1 MITSIRR
8 SGQDDEPVH
17 NALRQEPVMIGK
29 DSRILVIGAGPGGII
44 SAYQFRQAGYTN
56 VKVLERDGD
65 VGGTWQRSRYPGLSC
80 DVMIHAYSFSFNLN
94 PSWPRSYASQPEIL
108 DYMRAT
114 VDKLDL
120 WPMIHLN
127 TGVTGA
133 TWHDD
138 SAEWVVTTTT
148 GETLVADV
156 VISAQG
162 MFGEVKLPD
171 IAGRG
176 TFAGTLIHT
185 GEWPHDL
192 EIANKRVAV
201 IGSAASA
208 VQSIPEIA
216 KVASHLTSFQ
226 RSPQGVLPK
235 EEFPIPAEQIEE
247 FTQNPEALQGY
258 RDAIMN
264 YIGPNAP
271 FSNKEILGG
280 AEWAGA
286 VAISGV
292 EDPTTREG
300 LTPHVPWGCFR
311 PLFSNDYYP
320 AFNRPNVELVT
331 AGIERITPKGIVTAD
346 GVEREFDVIVCATG
360 YVVDKFAARIPVTGR
375 DGRSL
380 DDEWAD
386 GPEAYLGVTSTGFPN
401 LFMLYGPNN
410 NAGSLI
416 QMAEYEVG
424 YVLELL
430 DQMNKAD
437 ADWIDVRRE
446 NMNAYNSELQAAIA
460 GVEVWHAGCG
470 HYYESPSG
478 KIVTQ
483 YPFSMFHYRDSVAN
497 PDLSPFE
504 LGRK

>member
-1 MITSIRR
+1 
-8 SGQDDEPVH
+8 
-17 NALRQEPVMIGK
+17 
-29 DSRILVIGAGPGGII
+29 
-44 SAYQFRQAGYTN
+44 
-56 VKVLERDGD
+56 
-65 VGGTWQRSRYPGLSC
+65 
-80 DVMIHAYSFSFNLN
+80 
-94 PSWPRSYASQPEIL
+94 
-108 DYMRAT
+108 MRAT
-114 VDKLDL
+114 VDKLGL

-127 TGVTGA
+127 TGVA
-133 TWHDD
+133 EARWHDETG
-138 SAEWVVTTTT
+138 EWRVTTTT

-162 MFGEVKLPD
+162 MFGDVKWPD
-171 IAGRG
+171 IPGRDSFSG
-176 TFAGTLIHT
+176 DLVHT
-185 GEWPHDL
+185 GEWPHEL
-192 EIANKRVAV
+192 NIANKRVAV
-201 IGSAASA
+201 IGGAASA

-216 KVASHLTSFQ
+216 KLASQLTSYQ
-226 RSPQGVLPK
+226 RSPQWVLPK
-235 EEFPIPAEQIEE
+235 EDFPIPAEQIEE
-247 FTQNPEALQGY
+247 FNRNPEALQGY

-286 VAISGV
+286 VAISV
-292 EDPTTREG
+292 VDNPKTREG

-331 AGIERITPKGIVTAD
+331 DGIDRITPTGIITAD

-360 YVVDKFAARIPVTGR
+360 YVVDKFAARIPFTGIG
-375 DGRSL
+375 GRSL

-386 GPEAYLGVTSTGFPN
+386 GPEAYLGVTTTGFPN

-416 QMAEYEVG
+416 EMAEYEVA
-424 YVLELL
+424 YVIELL
-430 DQMNKAD
+430 AQMNESG
-437 ADWIDVRRE
+437 ADWIDVQRDA
-446 NMNAYNSELQAAIA
+446 MDAYNAELQQGIA
-460 GVEVWHAGCG
+460 NVEVWHAGCG

-504 LGRK
+504 LGYK

>member
-1 MITSIRR
+1 
-8 SGQDDEPVH
+8 
-17 NALRQEPVMIGK
+17 MIGK
-29 DSRILVIGAGPGGII
+29 DSRIIVIGAGPGGII
-44 SAYQFRQAGYTN
+44 SAYQFREAGYTN

-65 VGGTWQRSRYPGLSC
+65 VGGTWQRSRYPGLGC
-80 DVMIHAYSFSFNLN
+80 DIMIHAYSFSFNLN
-94 PSWPRSYASQPEIL
+94 PNWKRSYAPQPEIL
-108 DYMRAT
+108 EYMRAT
-114 VDKLDL
+114 VDKLEL

-127 TGVTGA
+127 TGVAEARWLDETG
-133 TWHDD
+133 
-138 SAEWVVTTTT
+138 EWTVTTTT
-148 GETLVADV
+148 GETLAADV

-162 MFGEVKLPD
+162 MFGDVKWPD
-171 IAGRG
+171 IPGRDSFSG
-176 TFAGTLIHT
+176 DLVHT
-185 GEWPHDL
+185 GEWPQDL
-192 EIANKRVAV
+192 DITNKLVAV
-201 IGSAASA
+201 IGGAASA

-216 KVASHLTSFQ
+216 KLASQLTSYQ
-226 RSPQGVLPK
+226 RSPQWVLPK
-235 EEFPIPAEQIEE
+235 EDFPIPAEQIEE
-247 FTQNPEALQGY
+247 FNRNPEALQGY

-286 VAISGV
+286 VAISV
-292 EDPTTREG
+292 VDDPKTREG

-320 AFNRPNVELVT
+320 AFNRPNVELIT
-331 AGIERITPKGIVTAD
+331 DGIDRITPTGIITAD

-360 YVVDKFAARIPVTGR
+360 YVVDKFAARIPFTGIG
-375 DGRSL
+375 GRSL

-386 GPEAYLGVTSTGFPN
+386 GPEAYLGVTTTGFPN

-416 QMAEYEVG
+416 EMAEYEVA
-424 YVLELL
+424 YVIELL
-430 DQMNKAD
+430 AQMNESG
-437 ADWIDVRRE
+437 ADWIDVQRDA
-446 NMNAYNSELQAAIA
+446 MDAYNAELQQGIA
-460 GVEVWHAGCG
+460 NVEVWHAGCG

-504 LGRK
+504 LGYK

>member
-1 MITSIRR
+1 
-8 SGQDDEPVH
+8 
-17 NALRQEPVMIGK
+17 MIGK
-29 DSRILVIGAGPGGII
+29 DRRILVIGAGPGGII
-44 SAYQFRQAGYTN
+44 SAYQFREAGYTD

-108 DYMRAT
+108 EYMRDS
-114 VDKLDL
+114 VDALDL
-120 WPMIHLN
+120 WPMIQLN
-127 TGVTGA
+127 TGVSSA
-133 TWHDD
+133 TWNEDT
-138 SAEWVVTTTT
+138 AEWVVTTST
-148 GETLVADV
+148 GETLVADII
-156 VISAQG
+156 ISAQG
-162 MFGEVKLPD
+162 MFGEIKWPD
-171 IAGRG
+171 IAGRDSFSG
-176 TFAGTLIHT
+176 ELIHT

-192 EIANKRVAV
+192 DITEKRVAV

-216 KVASHLTSFQ
+216 KLTDTLYSFQ
-226 RSPQGVLPK
+226 RSPQWVLPK

-247 FTQNPEALQGY
+247 FRSNPEALQGY

-286 VAISGV
+286 VAISV
-292 EDPTTREG
+292 IDDEKTREG

-320 AFNRPNVELVT
+320 AFNRPNVELIT
-331 AGIERITPKGIVTAD
+331 DAIERITPNGIVTAD
-346 GVEREFDVIVCATG
+346 GVEREVDIIVSATG
-360 YVVDKFAARIPVTGR
+360 YVVDKFASRIPFTGR
-375 DGRSL
+375 NGRSL
-380 DDEWAD
+380 DDEWVD
-386 GPEAYLGVTSTGFPN
+386 GPEAYLGVTTTGFPN

-430 DQMNKAD
+430 SQMD
-437 ADWIDVRRE
+437 SDGIDWIDPHRE
-446 NMNAYNSELQAAIA
+446 AMDAYNAELQQAIA
-460 GVEVWHAGCG
+460 GVDVWHAGCG

-483 YPFSMFHYRDSVAN
+483 YPYSMYHYRDSVAN
-497 PDLSPFE
+497 PDLTPFE
-504 LGRK
+504 TGRK

>member
-1 MITSIRR
+1 
-8 SGQDDEPVH
+8 
-17 NALRQEPVMIGK
+17 MIGK
-29 DSRILVIGAGPGGII
+29 DSRIIVIGAGPGGII
-44 SAYQFRQAGYTN
+44 SAYQFREAGYTN

-65 VGGTWQRSRYPGLSC
+65 VGGTWQRSRYPGLGC
-80 DVMIHAYSFSFNLN
+80 DIMIHAYSFSFNLN
-94 PSWPRSYASQPEIL
+94 PNWKRSYAPQPEIL

-114 VDKLDL
+114 VDKFDL

-127 TGVTGA
+127 TGVTEA
-133 TWHDD
+133 RWHDE
-138 SAEWVVTTTT
+138 AGEWVVRTTT

-162 MFGEVKLPD
+162 MFGDVKWPD
-171 IAGRG
+171 IPGRDSFSG
-176 TFAGTLIHT
+176 DLIHT

-192 EIANKRVAV
+192 DITNKRVAV
-201 IGSAASA
+201 IGGAASA

-216 KVASHLTSFQ
+216 KLASHLTSYQ
-226 RSPQGVLPK
+226 RSPQWVLPK
-235 EEFPIPAEQIEE
+235 EDFPIPAEQIEE
-247 FTQNPEALQGY
+247 FNRNPEALQAY

-286 VAISGV
+286 VAISVV
-292 EDPTTREG
+292 EDPKTREG

-311 PLFSNDYYP
+311 PLFSNEYYP

-331 AGIERITPKGIVTAD
+331 DGIERITPNGIVTAD
-346 GVEREFDVIVCATG
+346 GVEREFDIIVCATG
-360 YVVDKFAARIPVTGR
+360 YVVDKFASRIPFTGIA
-375 DGRSL
+375 GRSL
-380 DDEWAD
+380 DEEWAD
-386 GPEAYLGVTSTGFPN
+386 GPEAYLGVTTTGFPN

-416 QMAEYEVG
+416 EMAEYEVA
-424 YVLELL
+424 YVIELL
-430 DQMNKAD
+430 EQMNEVA
-437 ADWIDVRRE
+437 ADWIDVRRDA
-446 NMNAYNSELQAAIA
+446 MDAYNAELQQGIA
-460 GVEVWHAGCG
+460 NVEVWHAGCG

-483 YPFSMFHYRDSVAN
+483 YPYSMFHYRDSVAN
-497 PDLSPFE
+497 PDLNPFE
-504 LGRK
+504 LGRR

>member
-1 MITSIRR
+1 
-8 SGQDDEPVH
+8 
-17 NALRQEPVMIGK
+17 MIGK

-44 SAYQFRQAGYTN
+44 SAYQFREAGYTN
-56 VKVLERDGD
+56 VKVLEQDGD
-65 VGGTWQRSRYPGLSC
+65 VGGTWQRSRYPGLGC
-80 DVMIHAYSFSFNLN
+80 DIMVHAYSFSFNLN

-138 SAEWVVTTTT
+138 AAEWLVTTTS
-148 GETLVADV
+148 GETLIADV

-162 MFGEVKLPD
+162 MFGEVKWPD
-171 IAGRG
+171 IRGRE
-176 TFAGTLIHT
+176 TFAGDFVHT
-185 GEWPHDL
+185 GAWPHDL
-192 EIANKRVAV
+192 DVSNKRVAV

-216 KVASHLTSFQ
+216 KLASHLTSFQ
-226 RSPQGVLPK
+226 RSPQWVLPK
-235 EEFPIPAEQIEE
+235 EEFPIAKEQIEE

-271 FSNKEILGG
+271 FSNKDILGG

-286 VAISGV
+286 VAISEV
-292 EDPTTREG
+292 DDSETREG

-331 AGIERITPKGIVTAD
+331 AGIERITPTGIVTTD
-346 GVEREFDVIVCATG
+346 GVEHEFDVIVCATG

-375 DGRSL
+375 NGRSL
-380 DDEWAD
+380 DDEWAE

-416 QMAEYEVG
+416 QMAEYEVD

-430 DQMNKAD
+430 DQMNAVD

-446 NMNAYNSELQAAIA
+446 DMDAYNAELQAAIA
-460 GVEVWHAGCG
+460 GVDVWHAGCG

-497 PDLSPFE
+497 PDLRPFE

>member
-1 MITSIRR
+1 
-8 SGQDDEPVH
+8 
-17 NALRQEPVMIGK
+17 MIGK

-44 SAYQFRQAGYTN
+44 SAYQFREAGYTN
-56 VKVLERDGD
+56 VKVLEQDGD
-65 VGGTWQRSRYPGLSC
+65 VGGTWQRSRYPGLGC
-80 DVMIHAYSFSFNLN
+80 DIMVHAYSFSFNLN

-138 SAEWVVTTTT
+138 AAEWLVTTTS
-148 GETLVADV
+148 GETLIADV

-162 MFGEVKLPD
+162 MFGEVKWPD
-171 IAGRG
+171 IRGRE
-176 TFAGTLIHT
+176 TFAGDFVHT
-185 GEWPHDL
+185 GAWPHDL
-192 EIANKRVAV
+192 DVSNKRVAV

-216 KVASHLTSFQ
+216 KLASHLTSFQ
-226 RSPQGVLPK
+226 RSPQWVLPK
-235 EEFPIPAEQIEE
+235 EEFPIPAEQIDE
-247 FTQNPEALQGY
+247 FTRNPEALQGY

-271 FSNKEILGG
+271 FSNKDILGG

-286 VAISGV
+286 VAISVV
-292 EDPTTREG
+292 EDSETREG

-320 AFNRPNVELVT
+320 AFNRSNVELVT

-346 GVEREFDVIVCATG
+346 GVEHEFDVIVCATG

-375 DGRSL
+375 NGRSL
-380 DDEWAD
+380 DDEWAE

-416 QMAEYEVG
+416 QMAEYEVD

-430 DQMNKAD
+430 DQMNAAD

-446 NMNAYNSELQAAIA
+446 DMDAYNAELQAAIA
-460 GVEVWHAGCG
+460 GVDVWHAGCG

-497 PDLSPFE
+497 PDLRPFE

>member
-1 MITSIRR
+1 
-8 SGQDDEPVH
+8 
-17 NALRQEPVMIGK
+17 MIGK

-44 SAYQFRQAGYTN
+44 SAYQFREAGYTN
-56 VKVLERDGD
+56 VKVLEQDGD
-65 VGGTWQRSRYPGLSC
+65 VGGTWQRSRYPGLGC
-80 DVMIHAYSFSFNLN
+80 DIMVHAYSFSFNLN

-138 SAEWVVTTTT
+138 AAEWLVTTTS
-148 GETLVADV
+148 GETLIADV

-162 MFGEVKLPD
+162 MFGEVKWPD
-171 IAGRG
+171 IRGREL
-176 TFAGTLIHT
+176 FAGDFVHT
-185 GEWPHDL
+185 GAWPHDL
-192 EIANKRVAV
+192 DVSNKRVAV

-216 KVASHLTSFQ
+216 KIASHLTSFQ
-226 RSPQGVLPK
+226 RSPQWVLPK
-235 EEFPIPAEQIEE
+235 EEFPIATEQIEE

-271 FSNKEILGG
+271 FSNKDILGG

-286 VAISGV
+286 VAISV
-292 EDPTTREG
+292 VDDSETREG

-331 AGIERITPKGIVTAD
+331 AGIERITPTGIVTTD
-346 GVEREFDVIVCATG
+346 GTEHEFDVIVCATG

-375 DGRSL
+375 NGRSL
-380 DDEWAD
+380 DDEWAE

-430 DQMNKAD
+430 DQMNAAD

-446 NMNAYNSELQAAIA
+446 DMNAYNAELQAAIA

-497 PDLSPFE
+497 PDLRPFE

>member
-1 MITSIRR
+1 
-8 SGQDDEPVH
+8 
-17 NALRQEPVMIGK
+17 MIGK
-29 DSRILVIGAGPGGII
+29 DSRIIVIGAGPGGII
-44 SAYQFRQAGYTN
+44 SAYQFREAGYTN

-65 VGGTWQRSRYPGLSC
+65 VGGTWQRSRYPGLGC
-80 DVMIHAYSFSFNLN
+80 DIMIHAYSFSFNLN
-94 PSWPRSYASQPEIL
+94 PNWKRSYAPQPEIL
-108 DYMRAT
+108 EYMRAT
-114 VDKLDL
+114 VDKLEL

-127 TGVTGA
+127 TGVAEARWLDETG
-133 TWHDD
+133 
-138 SAEWVVTTTT
+138 EWTVTTTT
-148 GETLVADV
+148 GETLAADV

-162 MFGEVKLPD
+162 MFGDVKWPD
-171 IAGRG
+171 IPGRDSFSG
-176 TFAGTLIHT
+176 DLVHT
-185 GEWPHDL
+185 GEWPHELD
-192 EIANKRVAV
+192 ISNKRVAV
-201 IGSAASA
+201 IGGAASA

-216 KVASHLTSFQ
+216 KLASQLTSYQ
-226 RSPQGVLPK
+226 RSPQWVLPK
-235 EEFPIPAEQIEE
+235 EDFPIPAEQIEE
-247 FTQNPEALQGY
+247 FNRNPEALQGY

-286 VAISGV
+286 VAISV
-292 EDPTTREG
+292 VDDPKTREG

-320 AFNRPNVELVT
+320 AFNSPNVELVT
-331 AGIERITPKGIVTAD
+331 DGIDRITPNGIVTAD

-360 YVVDKFAARIPVTGR
+360 YVVDKFAARIPFTGIG
-375 DGRSL
+375 GRSL
-380 DDEWAD
+380 DNEWAD
-386 GPEAYLGVTSTGFPN
+386 GPEAYLGVTTTGFPN

-416 QMAEYEVG
+416 EMAEYEVA
-424 YVLELL
+424 YVIELL
-430 DQMNKAD
+430 AQMNETG
-437 ADWIDVRRE
+437 ADWINVQRDA
-446 NMNAYNSELQAAIA
+446 MDAYNAELQQGIA
-460 GVEVWHAGCG
+460 NVEVWHAGCG

-504 LGRK
+504 LGYK

>member
-1 MITSIRR
+1 
-8 SGQDDEPVH
+8 
-17 NALRQEPVMIGK
+17 MIGK
-29 DSRILVIGAGPGGII
+29 DRRILVIGAGPGGII
-44 SAYQFRQAGYTN
+44 SAYQFREAGYTD

-108 DYMRAT
+108 EYLRDS
-114 VDKLDL
+114 VDALDL

-127 TGVTGA
+127 TGVSSA

-138 SAEWVVTTTT
+138 TAEWVVTTSN
-148 GETLVADV
+148 GETLVADI

-162 MFGEVKLPD
+162 MFGEIKWPD
-171 IAGRG
+171 IAGRQ
-176 TFAGTLIHT
+176 TFTGTLIHT

-192 EIANKRVAV
+192 DITGKRVAV

-216 KVASHLTSFQ
+216 KLADTLYSFQ
-226 RSPQGVLPK
+226 RSPQWVLPK

-247 FTQNPEALQGY
+247 FRTNPEALQGY
-258 RDAIMN
+258 RNAIMD

-286 VAISGV
+286 VAISV
-292 EDPTTREG
+292 IDDEKTRQG

-320 AFNRPNVELVT
+320 AFNRPNVELIT
-331 AGIERITPKGIVTAD
+331 DAIDRITPNGIVTTD
-346 GVEREFDVIVCATG
+346 GVEREVDVIVCATG
-360 YVVDKFAARIPVTGR
+360 YVVDKFASRIPFTGR
-375 DGRSL
+375 NGRSL
-380 DDEWAD
+380 DDEWVD
-386 GPEAYLGVTSTGFPN
+386 GPEAYLGVTTTGFPN

-424 YVLELL
+424 YVLDLL
-430 DQMNKAD
+430 SQMD
-437 ADWIDVRRE
+437 SEGIDWIDPRRE
-446 NMNAYNSELQAAIA
+446 AMDAYNAELQQAIA

-483 YPFSMFHYRDSVAN
+483 YPYSMYHYRDSVAN
-497 PDLSPFE
+497 PDLTPFE
-504 LGRK
+504 AGCK

>member
-1 MITSIRR
+1 
-8 SGQDDEPVH
+8 
-17 NALRQEPVMIGK
+17 
-29 DSRILVIGAGPGGII
+29 
-44 SAYQFRQAGYTN
+44 
-56 VKVLERDGD
+56 
-65 VGGTWQRSRYPGLSC
+65 
-80 DVMIHAYSFSFNLN
+80 
-94 PSWPRSYASQPEIL
+94 
-108 DYMRAT
+108 MRAT
-114 VDKLDL
+114 VDKFEL

-127 TGVTGA
+127 TGVAEARWLDETG
-133 TWHDD
+133 
-138 SAEWVVTTTT
+138 EWTVTTTT
-148 GETLVADV
+148 GETLAADV

-162 MFGEVKLPD
+162 MFGDVKWPD
-171 IAGRG
+171 IPGRDSFSG
-176 TFAGTLIHT
+176 DLVHT

-192 EIANKRVAV
+192 DITNKRVAV
-201 IGSAASA
+201 IGGAASA

-216 KVASHLTSFQ
+216 KLASQLTSYQ
-226 RSPQGVLPK
+226 RSPQWVLPK
-235 EEFPIPAEQIEE
+235 EDFPIPAEQIEE
-247 FTQNPEALQGY
+247 FNRNPEALQGY

-286 VAISGV
+286 VAISV
-292 EDPTTREG
+292 VDDPKTREG

-331 AGIERITPKGIVTAD
+331 DGIDRITPTGIVTAD

-360 YVVDKFAARIPVTGR
+360 YVVDKFAARIPFTGIG
-375 DGRSL
+375 GRSL

-386 GPEAYLGVTSTGFPN
+386 GPEAYLGVTTTGFPN

-416 QMAEYEVG
+416 EMAEYEVA
-424 YVLELL
+424 YVIELL
-430 DQMNKAD
+430 AQMNESG
-437 ADWIDVRRE
+437 ADWIDVQRDA
-446 NMNAYNSELQAAIA
+446 MDAYNAELQQGIA
-460 GVEVWHAGCG
+460 NVEVWHAGCG

-504 LGRK
+504 LGYK

>member
-1 MITSIRR
+1 
-8 SGQDDEPVH
+8 
-17 NALRQEPVMIGK
+17 
-29 DSRILVIGAGPGGII
+29 
-44 SAYQFRQAGYTN
+44 
-56 VKVLERDGD
+56 
-65 VGGTWQRSRYPGLSC
+65 
-80 DVMIHAYSFSFNLN
+80 
-94 PSWPRSYASQPEIL
+94 
-108 DYMRAT
+108 MRAT

-133 TWHDD
+133 TWRDD
-138 SAEWVVTTTT
+138 AAEWLVTTTS
-148 GETLVADV
+148 GETFIADV
-156 VISAQG
+156 LISAQG
-162 MFGEVKLPD
+162 MFGEVKWPEIPD
-171 IAGRG
+171 REL
-176 TFAGTLIHT
+176 FAGDFVHT
-185 GEWPHDL
+185 GAWPHDL
-192 EIANKRVAV
+192 DVSNKRVAV

-216 KVASHLTSFQ
+216 KLASHLTSFQ
-226 RSPQGVLPK
+226 RSPQWVLPK
-235 EEFPIPAEQIEE
+235 EEFPIATEQIEE
-247 FTQNPEALQGY
+247 FIQNPEALQGY

-271 FSNKEILGG
+271 FSNKDILGG

-286 VAISGV
+286 VAISVV
-292 EDPTTREG
+292 EDSETREG

-331 AGIERITPKGIVTAD
+331 AGIERITPTGVVTTD
-346 GVEREFDVIVCATG
+346 GVEHEFDVIVCATG

-375 DGRSL
+375 NGRSL
-380 DDEWAD
+380 DDEWAE

-416 QMAEYEVG
+416 QMAEYEVD

-430 DQMNKAD
+430 AQMNEAD

-446 NMNAYNSELQAAIA
+446 DMDAYNAELQAAIA
-460 GVEVWHAGCG
+460 GVDVWHAGCG

-497 PDLSPFE
+497 PDLRPFE
-504 LGRK
+504 LGRR

>member
-1 MITSIRR
+1 
-8 SGQDDEPVH
+8 
-17 NALRQEPVMIGK
+17 MIGK
-29 DSRILVIGAGPGGII
+29 DSRIIVIGAGPGGII
-44 SAYQFRQAGYTN
+44 SAYQFREAGYTN
-56 VKVLERDGD
+56 VKILERDGD
-65 VGGTWQRSRYPGLSC
+65 VGGTWQRSRYPGLGC
-80 DVMIHAYSFSFNLN
+80 DIMIHAYSFSFNLN
-94 PSWPRSYASQPEIL
+94 PNWKRSYAPQPEIL
-108 DYMRAT
+108 EYMRAT
-114 VDKLDL
+114 DDRLEL

-127 TGVTGA
+127 TGVTEA
-133 TWHDD
+133 RWHDETG
-138 SAEWVVTTTT
+138 EWMVSTTT
-148 GETLVADV
+148 GETLIADV

-162 MFGEVKLPD
+162 MFGDVKWPD
-171 IAGRG
+171 IPGRDFFSG
-176 TFAGTLIHT
+176 DLVHT
-185 GEWPHDL
+185 GEWPHELD
-192 EIANKRVAV
+192 IANKRVAV
-201 IGSAASA
+201 IGGAASA

-216 KVASHLTSFQ
+216 KLASQLTSYQ
-226 RSPQGVLPK
+226 RSPQWVLPK
-235 EEFPIPAEQIEE
+235 EDFPIPAEQIEE
-247 FTQNPEALQGY
+247 FNRNPEALQGY

-286 VAISGV
+286 VAISV
-292 EDPTTREG
+292 VDDPKTREG

-331 AGIERITPKGIVTAD
+331 DGIDRITPTGIVTAD

-360 YVVDKFAARIPVTGR
+360 YVVDKFAARIPFTGIG
-375 DGRSL
+375 GRSL

-386 GPEAYLGVTSTGFPN
+386 GPEAYLGVTTTGFPN

-416 QMAEYEVG
+416 EMAEYEVA
-424 YVLELL
+424 YVIELL
-430 DQMNKAD
+430 AQMNESG
-437 ADWIDVRRE
+437 ADWINVQRDA
-446 NMNAYNSELQAAIA
+446 MDAYNAELQQGIA
-460 GVEVWHAGCG
+460 NVEVWHAGCG

-504 LGRK
+504 LGYK

>member
-1 MITSIRR
+1 
-8 SGQDDEPVH
+8 
-17 NALRQEPVMIGK
+17 MIGK
-29 DSRILVIGAGPGGII
+29 DSRIIVIGAGPGGII
-44 SAYQFRQAGYTN
+44 SAYQFLEAGYTD
-56 VKVLERDGD
+56 VKILERDGD
-65 VGGTWQRSRYPGLSC
+65 VGGTWQRSRYPGLGC
-80 DVMIHAYSFSFNLN
+80 DIMIHAYSFSFNLN
-94 PSWPRSYASQPEIL
+94 PNWKRSYAPQPEIL
-108 DYMRAT
+108 EYMRAT
-114 VDKLDL
+114 VDKLEL

-127 TGVTGA
+127 TGVTEA
-133 TWHDD
+133 RWHDETG
-138 SAEWVVTTTT
+138 EWMVSTTT

-162 MFGEVKLPD
+162 MFGDVKWPD
-171 IAGRG
+171 IPGRDSFSG
-176 TFAGTLIHT
+176 DLVHT
-185 GEWPHDL
+185 GEWPHELD
-192 EIANKRVAV
+192 IANKRVAV
-201 IGSAASA
+201 IGGAASA

-216 KVASHLTSFQ
+216 KLASQLTSYQ
-226 RSPQGVLPK
+226 RSPQWVLPK
-235 EEFPIPAEQIEE
+235 EDFPIPDEQIEE
-247 FTQNPEALQGY
+247 FNRNPEALQGY

-286 VAISGV
+286 VAISV
-292 EDPTTREG
+292 VDDPKTREG

-331 AGIERITPKGIVTAD
+331 DGIERITPTGIVTAD

-360 YVVDKFAARIPVTGR
+360 YVVDKFAARIPFTGIG
-375 DGRSL
+375 GRSL
-380 DDEWAD
+380 GDEWAD
-386 GPEAYLGVTSTGFPN
+386 GPEAYLGVTTTGFPN

-416 QMAEYEVG
+416 EMAEYEVA
-424 YVLELL
+424 YVIELL
-430 DQMNKAD
+430 AQMNESG
-437 ADWIDVRRE
+437 ADWINVQRDA
-446 NMNAYNSELQAAIA
+446 MDAYNAELQQGIA
-460 GVEVWHAGCG
+460 NVEVWHAGCG

-504 LGRK
+504 LGYK

>member
-1 MITSIRR
+1 
-8 SGQDDEPVH
+8 
-17 NALRQEPVMIGK
+17 MIGK

-44 SAYQFRQAGYTN
+44 SAYQFREAGYTN
-56 VKVLERDGD
+56 VKVLEQDGD
-65 VGGTWQRSRYPGLSC
+65 VGGTWQRSRYPGLGC
-80 DVMIHAYSFSFNLN
+80 DIMVHAYSFSFNLN

-138 SAEWVVTTTT
+138 AAEWLVTTTS

-162 MFGEVKLPD
+162 MFGEVKWPD
-171 IAGRG
+171 IRG
-176 TFAGTLIHT
+176 GETFDGDFVHT
-185 GEWPHDL
+185 GAWPHDL
-192 EIANKRVAV
+192 DVSNKRVAV

-216 KVASHLTSFQ
+216 KLASHLTSFQ
-226 RSPQGVLPK
+226 RSPQWVLPK
-235 EEFPIPAEQIEE
+235 EEFPIATEQIEE

-271 FSNKEILGG
+271 FSNKDILGG

-286 VAISGV
+286 VAISVV
-292 EDPTTREG
+292 EDSETREG

-320 AFNRPNVELVT
+320 AFNRPNVDLVT
-331 AGIERITPKGIVTAD
+331 AGIERITPTGIVTTD
-346 GVEREFDVIVCATG
+346 GVEHEFDVIVCATG

-375 DGRSL
+375 NGRSL
-380 DDEWAD
+380 DDEWAE

-416 QMAEYEVG
+416 QMAEYEVD

-430 DQMNKAD
+430 DQMNAAD

-446 NMNAYNSELQAAIA
+446 DMDAYNAELQAAIA
-460 GVEVWHAGCG
+460 GVDVWHAGCG

-497 PDLSPFE
+497 PDLRPFE

>member
-1 MITSIRR
+1 
-8 SGQDDEPVH
+8 
-17 NALRQEPVMIGK
+17 MIGK
-29 DSRILVIGAGPGGII
+29 DRRIVVIGAGPGGII
-44 SAYQFRQAGYTN
+44 SAYRFREAGYTN
-56 VKVLERDGD
+56 VAVLEKDDD

-80 DVMIHAYSFSFNLN
+80 DVMIHAYQFSFNLN
-94 PSWPRSYASQPEIL
+94 PNWPRSYASQPEIL
-108 DYMRAT
+108 EYMRAS

-127 TGVTGA
+127 KGVTGA

-138 SAEWVVTTTT
+138 PGEWVVSTTT

-156 VISAQG
+156 IVSAQG
-162 MFGEVKLPD
+162 MFGEIKWPD
-171 IAGRG
+171 ISDQD
-176 TFAGTLIHT
+176 TFAGELIHT
-185 GEWPHDL
+185 GDWPHDL
-192 EIANKRVAV
+192 DINDKRVAV
-201 IGSAASA
+201 IGGAASA

-216 KVASHLTSFQ
+216 KVASHLTSYQ
-226 RSPQGVLPK
+226 RSPQWVLPK

-247 FTQNPEALQGY
+247 FNRSPEALQAY

-286 VAISGV
+286 VALSVV
-292 EDPTTREG
+292 EDPATREG

-320 AFNRPNVELVT
+320 AFNRSNVELVT
-331 AGIERITPKGIVTAD
+331 NNIERLTPAGIVTDD
-346 GVEREFDVIVCATG
+346 GVERQFDVIVCATG
-360 YVVDKFAARIPVTGR
+360 YVVDKFASRIPFTGR
-375 DGRSL
+375 NGRSL

-386 GPEAYLGVTSTGFPN
+386 GPEAYLGVTTTNFPN

-416 QMAEYEVG
+416 EMAEYEVG
-424 YVLELL
+424 YVVELL
-430 DQMNKAD
+430 AQMDD
-437 ADWIDVRRE
+437 AGIDWIDVRRDF
-446 NMNAYNSELQAAIA
+446 MDAYNAELQQGIA
-460 GVEVWHAGCG
+460 NVDVWHAGCG

-497 PDLSPFE
+497 PDLTPFE
-504 LGRK
+504 ASNE

>member
-1 MITSIRR
+1 
-8 SGQDDEPVH
+8 
-17 NALRQEPVMIGK
+17 MIGK

-44 SAYQFRQAGYTN
+44 SAYQFREAGYTN
-56 VKVLERDGD
+56 VKVLEQDGD
-65 VGGTWQRSRYPGLSC
+65 VGGTWQRSRYPGLGC
-80 DVMIHAYSFSFNLN
+80 DIMVHAYSFSFNLN

-120 WPMIHLN
+120 WPMIDLN

-138 SAEWVVTTTT
+138 AAEWLVTTTS
-148 GETLVADV
+148 GETLIADV

-162 MFGEVKLPD
+162 MFGEVKWPD
-171 IAGRG
+171 IRGRE
-176 TFAGTLIHT
+176 TFAGDFVHT
-185 GEWPHDL
+185 GAWPHDL
-192 EIANKRVAV
+192 DISDKRVAV

-216 KVASHLTSFQ
+216 KLASHLTSFQ
-226 RSPQGVLPK
+226 RSPQWVLPK
-235 EEFPIPAEQIEE
+235 EEFPIAKEQIEE

-271 FSNKEILGG
+271 FSNKDILGG

-286 VAISGV
+286 VAISVV
-292 EDPTTREG
+292 EDSETREG

-331 AGIERITPKGIVTAD
+331 AGIERITPTGIVTTD
-346 GVEREFDVIVCATG
+346 GVEYEFDVIVCATG

-375 DGRSL
+375 NGRSL
-380 DDEWAD
+380 DDEWAE

-416 QMAEYEVG
+416 QMAEYEVD

-430 DQMNKAD
+430 DQMNAVD

-446 NMNAYNSELQAAIA
+446 DMDAYNAELQAAIA
-460 GVEVWHAGCG
+460 GVDVWHAGCG

-497 PDLSPFE
+497 PDLRPFE

>member
-1 MITSIRR
+1 MVGS
-8 SGQDDEPVH
+8 
-17 NALRQEPVMIGK
+17 

-44 SAYQFRQAGYTN
+44 SAFELREAGYTN

-108 DYMRAT
+108 EYMRAT
-114 VDKLDL
+114 VDKFDL

-127 TGVTGA
+127 TGVASA
-133 TWHDD
+133 TWNDK
-138 SAEWVVTTTT
+138 SGEWIVLTTT
-148 GETLVADV
+148 GETLIADV
-156 VISAQG
+156 IISAQG
-162 MFGEVKLPD
+162 MFGEVKWPEID
-171 IAGRG
+171 GRDS
-176 TFAGTLIHT
+176 FAGQLIHT

-192 EIANKRVAV
+192 DIADKRVAV
-201 IGSAASA
+201 IGGAASA

-216 KVASHLTSFQ
+216 KLASHLTSFQ
-226 RSPQGVLPK
+226 RSPQWVLPK

-247 FTQNPEALQGY
+247 FKRNPEALQAY

-271 FSNKEILGG
+271 FSNSDILDG

-286 VAISGV
+286 VAISVV
-292 EDPTTREG
+292 EDPATREG
-300 LTPHVPWGCFR
+300 LTPHVRWGCFR

-331 AGIERITPKGIVTAD
+331 DEIERFTPTGIVTTDGIERD
-346 GVEREFDVIVCATG
+346 FDVIVCATG
-360 YVVDKFAARIPVTGR
+360 YVVDKFASRIPFIGR
-375 DGRSL
+375 DGRCL
-380 DDEWAD
+380 DDEWQD
-386 GPEAYLGVTSTGFPN
+386 GPEAYLGVTTTGFPN

-424 YVLELL
+424 YVLNLL
-430 DQMNKAD
+430 NQMHEVG
-437 ADWIDVRRE
+437 ADWIDVRRDAMDE
-446 NMNAYNSELQAAIA
+446 YNAELQRAIA
-460 GVEVWHAGCG
+460 GVDVWHAGCG

-483 YPFSMFHYRDSVAN
+483 YPYAMFHYRDAVAT
-497 PDLSPFE
+497 PDLGAYE
-504 LGRK
+504 IGRK

>member
-1 MITSIRR
+1 M
-8 SGQDDEPVH
+8 V
-17 NALRQEPVMIGK
+17 GK

-44 SAYQFRQAGYTN
+44 SAYQFREAGYTN
-56 VKVLERDGD
+56 VKVLEQDGD
-65 VGGTWQRSRYPGLSC
+65 VGGTWQRSRYPGLGC
-80 DVMIHAYSFSFNLN
+80 DIMIHAYSFSFNLN
-94 PSWPRSYASQPEIL
+94 PNWKRSYAPQPEIL
-108 DYMRAT
+108 EYMRAT
-114 VDKLDL
+114 VDKLGL

-127 TGVTGA
+127 TGVA
-133 TWHDD
+133 EARWHDETG
-138 SAEWVVTTTT
+138 EWTVTTTT

-162 MFGEVKLPD
+162 MFGDVKWPD
-171 IAGRG
+171 IPGRDSFSG
-176 TFAGTLIHT
+176 DLVHT
-185 GEWPHDL
+185 GEWPHEL
-192 EIANKRVAV
+192 NIANKRVAV
-201 IGSAASA
+201 IGGAASA

-216 KVASHLTSFQ
+216 KLASQLTSYQ
-226 RSPQGVLPK
+226 RSPQWVLPK
-235 EEFPIPAEQIEE
+235 EDFPIPAEQIEE
-247 FTQNPEALQGY
+247 FNRNPEALQGY

-286 VAISGV
+286 VAISV
-292 EDPTTREG
+292 VDDPKTREG

-331 AGIERITPKGIVTAD
+331 DGIDRITPTGIITAD

-360 YVVDKFAARIPVTGR
+360 YVVDKFAARIPFTGIG
-375 DGRSL
+375 GRSL

-386 GPEAYLGVTSTGFPN
+386 GPEAYLGVTTTGFPN

-416 QMAEYEVG
+416 EMAEYEVA
-424 YVLELL
+424 YVIELL
-430 DQMNKAD
+430 AQMNESG
-437 ADWIDVRRE
+437 ADWIDVQRDA
-446 NMNAYNSELQAAIA
+446 MDAYNAELQQGIA
-460 GVEVWHAGCG
+460 NVEVWHAGCG

-504 LGRK
+504 LGYK

>member
-1 MITSIRR
+1 
-8 SGQDDEPVH
+8 
-17 NALRQEPVMIGK
+17 MIGK

-44 SAYQFRQAGYTN
+44 SAYQFREAGYTN
-56 VKVLERDGD
+56 VKVLEQDGD
-65 VGGTWQRSRYPGLSC
+65 VGGTWQRSRYPGLGC
-80 DVMIHAYSFSFNLN
+80 DIMVHAYSFSFNLN

-138 SAEWVVTTTT
+138 AAEWLVTTTS
-148 GETLVADV
+148 GETLIADV

-162 MFGEVKLPD
+162 MFGEVKWPD
-171 IAGRG
+171 IRGRE
-176 TFAGTLIHT
+176 TFAGDFVHT
-185 GEWPHDL
+185 GAWPHDL
-192 EIANKRVAV
+192 DVSNKRVAV

-216 KVASHLTSFQ
+216 KIASHLTSFQ
-226 RSPQGVLPK
+226 RSPQWVLPK
-235 EEFPIPAEQIEE
+235 EEFPIPAEQIDE
-247 FTQNPEALQGY
+247 FTRNPEALQGY

-271 FSNKEILGG
+271 FSNKDILGG

-286 VAISGV
+286 VAISVV
-292 EDPTTREG
+292 EDSETREG

-320 AFNRPNVELVT
+320 AFNRSNVELVT

-346 GVEREFDVIVCATG
+346 GVEHEFDVIVCATG

-375 DGRSL
+375 NGRSL
-380 DDEWAD
+380 DDEWAE

-416 QMAEYEVG
+416 QMAEYEVD

-430 DQMNKAD
+430 DQMNAAD

-446 NMNAYNSELQAAIA
+446 DMDAYNAELQAAIA
-460 GVEVWHAGCG
+460 GVDVWHAGCG

-497 PDLSPFE
+497 PDLRPFE

>member
-1 MITSIRR
+1 
-8 SGQDDEPVH
+8 
-17 NALRQEPVMIGK
+17 MIGK
-29 DSRILVIGAGPGGII
+29 DRRILVIGAGPGGII
-44 SAYQFRQAGYTN
+44 SAYQFREAGYTD

-108 DYMRAT
+108 EYLRDS
-114 VDKLDL
+114 VDALDL

-127 TGVTGA
+127 TGVSSA

-138 SAEWVVTTTT
+138 TAEWVVTTSN
-148 GETLVADV
+148 GETLVADI

-162 MFGEVKLPD
+162 MFGEIKWPD
-171 IAGRG
+171 IAGRQ
-176 TFAGTLIHT
+176 TFTGTLIHT

-192 EIANKRVAV
+192 DITGKRVAV

-216 KVASHLTSFQ
+216 KLADTLYSFQ
-226 RSPQGVLPK
+226 RSPQWVLPK

-247 FTQNPEALQGY
+247 FRANPEALQGY

-286 VAISGV
+286 VAISV
-292 EDPTTREG
+292 IDDEKTREG

-320 AFNRPNVELVT
+320 AFNRPNVELIT
-331 AGIERITPKGIVTAD
+331 DAIERIAPNGIVSAD
-346 GVEREFDVIVCATG
+346 GVEREVDVIVCATG
-360 YVVDKFAARIPVTGR
+360 YVVDKFASRIPFTGR
-375 DGRSL
+375 NGRSL
-380 DDEWAD
+380 DDEWDD
-386 GPEAYLGVTSTGFPN
+386 GP
-401 LFMLYGPNN
+401 
-410 NAGSLI
+410 
-416 QMAEYEVG
+416 
-424 YVLELL
+424 
-430 DQMNKAD
+430 
-437 ADWIDVRRE
+437 
-446 NMNAYNSELQAAIA
+446 
-460 GVEVWHAGCG
+460 
-470 HYYESPSG
+470 
-478 KIVTQ
+478 
-483 YPFSMFHYRDSVAN
+483 
-497 PDLSPFE
+497 
-504 LGRK
+504 

>member
-1 MITSIRR
+1 
-8 SGQDDEPVH
+8 
-17 NALRQEPVMIGK
+17 MIGK
-29 DSRILVIGAGPGGII
+29 DSRIIVIGAGPGGII
-44 SAYQFRQAGYTN
+44 SAYQFREAGYTN

-65 VGGTWQRSRYPGLSC
+65 VGGTWQRSRYPGLGC
-80 DVMIHAYSFSFNLN
+80 DIMIHAYSFSFNLN
-94 PSWPRSYASQPEIL
+94 PNWKRSYAPQPEIL
-108 DYMRAT
+108 EYMRAT
-114 VDKLDL
+114 VDKLEL

-127 TGVTGA
+127 TGVAEARWLDETG
-133 TWHDD
+133 
-138 SAEWVVTTTT
+138 EWTVTTTT
-148 GETLVADV
+148 GETLAADV

-162 MFGEVKLPD
+162 MFGDVKWPD
-171 IAGRG
+171 IPGRDSFSG
-176 TFAGTLIHT
+176 DLVHT

-192 EIANKRVAV
+192 DITNKRVAV
-201 IGSAASA
+201 IGGAASA

-216 KVASHLTSFQ
+216 KLASQLTSYQ
-226 RSPQGVLPK
+226 RSPQWVLPK
-235 EEFPIPAEQIEE
+235 EDFPIPAEQIEE
-247 FTQNPEALQGY
+247 FNRNPEALQGY

-286 VAISGV
+286 VAISV
-292 EDPTTREG
+292 VDDPKTREG

-311 PLFSNDYYP
+311 RLFSTDYYP

-331 AGIERITPKGIVTAD
+331 DGIDRITPTGIVTAD

-360 YVVDKFAARIPVTGR
+360 YVVDKFAARIPFTGIG
-375 DGRSL
+375 GRSL

-386 GPEAYLGVTSTGFPN
+386 GPEAYLGVTTTGFPN

-416 QMAEYEVG
+416 EMAEYEVA
-424 YVLELL
+424 YVIELL
-430 DQMNKAD
+430 AQMNESG
-437 ADWIDVRRE
+437 ADWIDVQRDA
-446 NMNAYNSELQAAIA
+446 MDAYNAELQQGIA
-460 GVEVWHAGCG
+460 NVEVWHAGCG

-504 LGRK
+504 LGYK

>member
-1 MITSIRR
+1 
-8 SGQDDEPVH
+8 
-17 NALRQEPVMIGK
+17 MIGK

-44 SAYQFRQAGYTN
+44 SAYQFREAGYTN
-56 VKVLERDGD
+56 VKVLEQDGD
-65 VGGTWQRSRYPGLSC
+65 VGGTWQRSRYPGLGC
-80 DVMIHAYSFSFNLN
+80 DIMVHAYSFSFNLN

-138 SAEWVVTTTT
+138 EAEWLVTTTS

-162 MFGEVKLPD
+162 MFGEVKWPD
-171 IAGRG
+171 IRG
-176 TFAGTLIHT
+176 GETFDGDFVHT
-185 GEWPHDL
+185 GAWPHDL
-192 EIANKRVAV
+192 DVSNKRVAV

-216 KVASHLTSFQ
+216 KLASHLTSFQ
-226 RSPQGVLPK
+226 RSPQWVLPK
-235 EEFPIPAEQIEE
+235 EEFPIATEQIEE

-271 FSNKEILGG
+271 FSNKDILGG

-286 VAISGV
+286 VAISVV
-292 EDPTTREG
+292 EDSETREG

-320 AFNRPNVELVT
+320 AFNRSNVELVT

-346 GVEREFDVIVCATG
+346 GVEHEFDVIVCATG

-375 DGRSL
+375 NGRSL
-380 DDEWAD
+380 DDEWAE

-416 QMAEYEVG
+416 QMAEYEVD

-430 DQMNKAD
+430 DQMNEAD

-446 NMNAYNSELQAAIA
+446 YMDAYNAELQAAIA
-460 GVEVWHAGCG
+460 GVDVWHAGCG

-497 PDLSPFE
+497 PDLRPFE

>member
-1 MITSIRR
+1 
-8 SGQDDEPVH
+8 
-17 NALRQEPVMIGK
+17 MIGK

-44 SAYQFRQAGYTN
+44 SAYQFREAGYTN
-56 VKVLERDGD
+56 VKVLEQDGD
-65 VGGTWQRSRYPGLSC
+65 VGGTWQRSRYPGLGC
-80 DVMIHAYSFSFNLN
+80 DIMVHAYSFSFNLN

-120 WPMIHLN
+120 WPMIDLN

-138 SAEWVVTTTT
+138 AAEWLVTTTS
-148 GETLVADV
+148 GETLIADV

-162 MFGEVKLPD
+162 MFGEVKWPD
-171 IAGRG
+171 IRGRE
-176 TFAGTLIHT
+176 TFAGDFVHT
-185 GEWPHDL
+185 GAWPHDL
-192 EIANKRVAV
+192 DVSDKRVAV

-216 KVASHLTSFQ
+216 KLASHLTSFQ
-226 RSPQGVLPK
+226 RSPQWVLPK
-235 EEFPIPAEQIEE
+235 EEFPIAKEQIEE

-271 FSNKEILGG
+271 FSNKDILGG

-286 VAISGV
+286 VAISVV
-292 EDPTTREG
+292 EDSETREG

-331 AGIERITPKGIVTAD
+331 AGIERITPTGIVTTD
-346 GVEREFDVIVCATG
+346 GVEHEFDVIVCATG

-375 DGRSL
+375 NGRSL
-380 DDEWAD
+380 DDEWAE

-416 QMAEYEVG
+416 QMAEYEVD

-430 DQMNKAD
+430 DQMNAVD

-446 NMNAYNSELQAAIA
+446 DMDAYNAELQAAIA
-460 GVEVWHAGCG
+460 GVDVWHAGCG

-497 PDLSPFE
+497 PDLRPFE

>member
-1 MITSIRR
+1 
-8 SGQDDEPVH
+8 
-17 NALRQEPVMIGK
+17 MIGK

-44 SAYQFRQAGYTN
+44 SAYQFREAGYTN
-56 VKVLERDGD
+56 VKVLEQDGD
-65 VGGTWQRSRYPGLSC
+65 VGGTWQRSRYPGLGC
-80 DVMIHAYSFSFNLN
+80 DIMVHAYSFSFNLN

-138 SAEWVVTTTT
+138 AAEWLVTTKS
-148 GETLVADV
+148 GETLIADV

-162 MFGEVKLPD
+162 MFGEVKWPD
-171 IAGRG
+171 IRGRE
-176 TFAGTLIHT
+176 TFAGDFVHT
-185 GEWPHDL
+185 GAWPHDL
-192 EIANKRVAV
+192 DVSNKRVAV

-216 KVASHLTSFQ
+216 KIASHLTSFQ
-226 RSPQGVLPK
+226 RSPQWVLPK
-235 EEFPIPAEQIEE
+235 EEFPIPAEQIDE
-247 FTQNPEALQGY
+247 FTRNPEALQGY

-271 FSNKEILGG
+271 FSNKDILGG

-286 VAISGV
+286 VAISVV
-292 EDPTTREG
+292 EDSETREG

-320 AFNRPNVELVT
+320 AFNRSNVELVT
-331 AGIERITPKGIVTAD
+331 AGIEHITPKGIVTAD
-346 GVEREFDVIVCATG
+346 GVEHEFDVIVCATG

-375 DGRSL
+375 NGRSL
-380 DDEWAD
+380 DDEWAE

-416 QMAEYEVG
+416 QMAEYEVD

-430 DQMNKAD
+430 NQMNAAD

-446 NMNAYNSELQAAIA
+446 DMDAYNAELQAAIA
-460 GVEVWHAGCG
+460 GVDVWHAGCG

-497 PDLSPFE
+497 PDLRPFE

>member
-1 MITSIRR
+1 
-8 SGQDDEPVH
+8 
-17 NALRQEPVMIGK
+17 
-29 DSRILVIGAGPGGII
+29 
-44 SAYQFRQAGYTN
+44 
-56 VKVLERDGD
+56 
-65 VGGTWQRSRYPGLSC
+65 
-80 DVMIHAYSFSFNLN
+80 
-94 PSWPRSYASQPEIL
+94 
-108 DYMRAT
+108 MRAT
-114 VDKLDL
+114 VDKLEL

-127 TGVTGA
+127 TGVAEARWLDETG
-133 TWHDD
+133 
-138 SAEWVVTTTT
+138 EWTVTTTT
-148 GETLVADV
+148 GETLAADV

-162 MFGEVKLPD
+162 MFGDVKWPD
-171 IAGRG
+171 IPGRDSFSG
-176 TFAGTLIHT
+176 DLVHT

-192 EIANKRVAV
+192 DITNKRVAV
-201 IGSAASA
+201 IGGAASA

-216 KVASHLTSFQ
+216 KLASQLTSYQ
-226 RSPQGVLPK
+226 RSPQWVLPK
-235 EEFPIPAEQIEE
+235 EDFPIPAEQIEE
-247 FTQNPEALQGY
+247 FNRNPEALQGY

-286 VAISGV
+286 VAISV
-292 EDPTTREG
+292 VDDPKTREG

-331 AGIERITPKGIVTAD
+331 DGIDRITPTGIVTAD

-360 YVVDKFAARIPVTGR
+360 YVVDKFAARIPFTGIG
-375 DGRSL
+375 GRSL

-386 GPEAYLGVTSTGFPN
+386 GPEAYLGVTTTGFPN

-416 QMAEYEVG
+416 EMAEYEVA
-424 YVLELL
+424 YVIELL
-430 DQMNKAD
+430 AQMNESG
-437 ADWIDVRRE
+437 ADWIDVQRDA
-446 NMNAYNSELQAAIA
+446 MDAYNAELQQGIA
-460 GVEVWHAGCG
+460 NVEVWHAGCG

-504 LGRK
+504 LGYK

>member
-1 MITSIRR
+1 
-8 SGQDDEPVH
+8 
-17 NALRQEPVMIGK
+17 
-29 DSRILVIGAGPGGII
+29 
-44 SAYQFRQAGYTN
+44 
-56 VKVLERDGD
+56 
-65 VGGTWQRSRYPGLSC
+65 
-80 DVMIHAYSFSFNLN
+80 
-94 PSWPRSYASQPEIL
+94 
-108 DYMRAT
+108 MRAT

-127 TGVTGA
+127 TGVTEA
-133 TWHDD
+133 RWHDETG
-138 SAEWVVTTTT
+138 EWMVTTTT

-162 MFGEVKLPD
+162 MFGDVKWPD
-171 IAGRG
+171 IPGRDSFSG
-176 TFAGTLIHT
+176 DLVHT
-185 GEWPHDL
+185 GEWPHELD
-192 EIANKRVAV
+192 IANKRVAV
-201 IGSAASA
+201 IGGAASA

-216 KVASHLTSFQ
+216 KLASQLTSYQ
-226 RSPQGVLPK
+226 RSPQWVLPK
-235 EEFPIPAEQIEE
+235 EDFPIPAEQIDE
-247 FTQNPEALQGY
+247 FNRNPEALQGY

-286 VAISGV
+286 VAISV
-292 EDPTTREG
+292 VDDPKTREG

-331 AGIERITPKGIVTAD
+331 DGIDRITPTGIVTAD

-360 YVVDKFAARIPVTGR
+360 YVVDKFAARIPFTGIG
-375 DGRSL
+375 GRSL

-386 GPEAYLGVTSTGFPN
+386 GPEAYLGVTTTGFPN

-416 QMAEYEVG
+416 EMAEYEVA
-424 YVLELL
+424 YVIELL
-430 DQMNKAD
+430 AQMNKSG
-437 ADWIDVRRE
+437 ADWIDVQRDA
-446 NMNAYNSELQAAIA
+446 MDAYNAELQQGIA
-460 GVEVWHAGCG
+460 NVEVWHAGCG

-504 LGRK
+504 LGYK

>member
-1 MITSIRR
+1 M
-8 SGQDDEPVH
+8 
-17 NALRQEPVMIGK
+17 
-29 DSRILVIGAGPGGII
+29 
-44 SAYQFRQAGYTN
+44 
-56 VKVLERDGD
+56 KVLEQDGD
-65 VGGTWQRSRYPGLSC
+65 VGGTWQRSRYPGLGC
-80 DVMIHAYSFSFNLN
+80 DIMVHAYSFSFNLN

-133 TWHDD
+133 TWRDD
-138 SAEWVVTTTT
+138 AAEWLVTTTS
-148 GETLVADV
+148 GETFIADV
-156 VISAQG
+156 LISAQG
-162 MFGEVKLPD
+162 MFGEVKWPEIPD
-171 IAGRG
+171 REL
-176 TFAGTLIHT
+176 FAGDFVHT
-185 GEWPHDL
+185 GAWPHDL
-192 EIANKRVAV
+192 DVSNKRVAV

-216 KVASHLTSFQ
+216 KFASHLTSFQ
-226 RSPQGVLPK
+226 RSPQWVLPK
-235 EEFPIPAEQIEE
+235 EEFPIATEQIEE
-247 FTQNPEALQGY
+247 FIQNPEALQDY

-271 FSNKEILGG
+271 FSNKDILGG

-286 VAISGV
+286 VAISVV
-292 EDPTTREG
+292 EDSETREG

-331 AGIERITPKGIVTAD
+331 AGIERITPTGVVTTDGI
-346 GVEREFDVIVCATG
+346 EHEFDVIVCATG

-375 DGRSL
+375 NGRSL
-380 DDEWAD
+380 DDEWAE

-416 QMAEYEVG
+416 QMAEYEVD

-430 DQMNKAD
+430 AQMNEAD

-446 NMNAYNSELQAAIA
+446 DMDAYNAELQAAIA
-460 GVEVWHAGCG
+460 GVDVWHAGCG

-497 PDLSPFE
+497 PDLRPFE
-504 LGRK
+504 LGRR

>member
-1 MITSIRR
+1 
-8 SGQDDEPVH
+8 
-17 NALRQEPVMIGK
+17 MIGN
-29 DSRILVIGAGPGGII
+29 DRRIVVIGAGPGGII
-44 SAYQFRQAGYTN
+44 SAYRLREAGYTN
-56 VKVLERDGD
+56 VRVLEKDGD

-80 DVMIHAYSFSFNLN
+80 DVMIHAYQFSFNLN
-94 PSWPRSYASQPEIL
+94 PDWPRSYASQPEIL
-108 DYMRAT
+108 AYMRAT
-114 VDKLDL
+114 VDKFDL

-127 TGVTGA
+127 NGVSGA

-138 SAEWVVTTTT
+138 SGEWVVSTTT

-156 VISAQG
+156 IISAQG
-162 MFGEVKLPD
+162 MFGEVKWPD
-171 IAGRG
+171 IPGRDS
-176 TFAGTLIHT
+176 FAGDLIHT
-185 GEWPHDL
+185 GDWPHDL
-192 EIANKRVAV
+192 DIANKRVAV
-201 IGSAASA
+201 IGGAASA

-216 KVASHLTSFQ
+216 KVASQLTSYQ
-226 RSPQGVLPK
+226 RSPQWVLPK

-247 FTQNPEALQGY
+247 FKQNPEALQAY

-286 VAISGV
+286 VAISV
-292 EDPTTREG
+292 IENPATREG

-331 AGIERITPKGIVTAD
+331 NEIDRITPTGIVTTD

-360 YVVDKFAARIPVTGR
+360 YVVDKFASRIPFTGR
-375 DGRSL
+375 DGRAL

-386 GPEAYLGVTSTGFPN
+386 GPEAYLGVTTTNFPN

-416 QMAEYEVG
+416 EMADYEVG
-424 YVLELL
+424 YVVDLL
-430 DQMNKAD
+430 TQMDEAGI
-437 ADWIDVRRE
+437 DWIDVRRDA
-446 NMNAYNSELQAAIA
+446 MDAYNVELQQGIA
-460 GVEVWHAGCG
+460 NVEVWHAGCG

-497 PDLSPFE
+497 PDLAPFE
-504 LGRK
+504 RSAK